1 MKHKKHILTLLYLA
15 SAVSLHAQDAVTAA
29 GGSATV
35 QGLSVSWSIGEAVTE
50 TFKGATL
57 TLTQGVQQPQKIEI
71 VNSSPE
77 LPGYTIAAYP
87 NPASDYVTVSV
98 SGDAARPVVVRI
110 FDSTG
115 RICYASQIADSELRI
130 PVSNLPAGMY
140 VLQLTD
146 KKKNIQT
153 FKLIKK

>member
-1 MKHKKHILTLLYLA
+1 MKKQILTLLCLA
-15 SAVSLHAQDAVTAA
+15 LAASLNAQEAVTSA
-29 GGSATV
+29 GGSGTV
-35 QGLSVSWSIGEAVTE
+35 QGLAVSWSIGEVVTE
-50 TFKGATL
+50 TFKGTAL

-77 LPGYTIAAYP
+77 LPGYIIAAYP

-98 SGDAARPVVVRI
+98 SGDATRPIAVKI
-110 FDSTG
+110 FDTTG
-115 RICYASQIADSELRI
+115 RVRYVSQIADSELRI